1 MHFRVFKK
9 VQIIPYLL
17 TFDNLYQNYQLK
29 YLKLTMIHLY
39 LIENKANFGQ
49 FRPKADRGG
58 LKKIKK
64 NIKNSIKGSGPPI
77 YEKN

>member
-1 MHFRVFKK
+1 MH
-9 VQIIPYLL
+9 
-17 TFDNLYQNYQLK
+17 
-29 YLKLTMIHLY
+29 
-39 LIENKANFGQ
+39 LIENMANFGQ